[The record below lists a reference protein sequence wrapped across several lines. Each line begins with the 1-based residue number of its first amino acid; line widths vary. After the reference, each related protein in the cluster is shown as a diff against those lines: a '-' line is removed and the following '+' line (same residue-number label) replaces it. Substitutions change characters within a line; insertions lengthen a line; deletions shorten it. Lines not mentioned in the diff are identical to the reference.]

1 MKMRPDTHICRM
13 IHPET
18 VKAAQ
23 LAVPDDD
30 RVAALAQF
38 FKAYGDPTRLKV
50 LFMLGAA
57 SEMCV
62 CDIAA
67 ALGMQH
73 SAVSHQLTVLLRTR
87 LVRQKKQGKAVY
99 YSLAG
104 KHVKDLLSKGFEQ
117 TGS

>member
-1 MKMRPDTHICRM
+1 MMMRPTPHICRM

-18 VKAAQ
+18 VKAGA
-23 LAVPDDD
+23 LAVPDED
-30 RVAALAQF
+30 RVAALALL

-50 LFMLGAA
+50 LFMLGT

-73 SAVSHQLTVLLRTR
+73 SAVSHQLTVLLRAR

-104 KHVKDLLSKGFEQ
+104 KHVKALLLQGFDQ
-117 TGS
+117 TGI

>member
-1 MKMRPDTHICRM
+1 MRSDTHICRM

-18 VKAAQ
+18 VKAARQ
-23 LAVPDDD
+23 AVMDDED
-30 RVAALAQF
+30 RVAVLARL
-38 FKAYGDPTRLKV
+38 FKAYGDPTRLKI
-50 LFMLGAA
+50 LRMLGV

-67 ALGMQH
+67 ALAMQH

-104 KHVKDLLSKGFEQ
+104 KHVQDLLCLGLEQ
-117 TGS
+117 AGI

>member
-1 MKMRPDTHICRM
+1 M

-30 RVAALAQF
+30 RMAALAQL

-50 LFMLGAA
+50 LFMLGA

-73 SAVSHQLTVLLRTR
+73 SAVSHQLTALLRAR

-104 KHVKDLLSKGFEQ
+104 IHVKDLLSKGLEQ
-117 TGS
+117 TGI

>member
-1 MKMRPDTHICRM
+1 MRSETHICRM

-18 VKAAQ
+18 VKAVQSAMPGEDRAAV
-23 LAVPDDD
+23 LA
-30 RVAALAQF
+30 RL
-38 FKAYGDPTRLKV
+38 FKAYGDPTRLKI
-50 LFMLGAA
+50 LHMLGV

-73 SAVSHQLTVLLRTR
+73 SAVSHQLTVLLRAR
-87 LVRQKKQGKAVY
+87 LVRQKKLGKAVY

-104 KHVKDLLSKGFEQ
+104 KHVKDLLSMGSEQ
-117 TGS
+117 TGI

>member
-1 MKMRPDTHICRM
+1 M

-18 VKAAQ
+18 VKAARS
-23 LAVPDDD
+23 AVPDDGD
-30 RVAALAQF
+30 RVVVLARL
-38 FKAYGDPTRLKV
+38 FKAYGDPTRLKI
-50 LFMLGAA
+50 LFMLAA

-73 SAVSHQLTVLLRTR
+73 SAVSHQLTVLLRSR

-99 YSLAG
+99 YSLSG
-104 KHVKDLLSKGFEQ
+104 KHVKALLFQGFDL
-117 TGS
+117 TGI